1 MVRDL
6 VSFVVAPLSLA
17 AELIKDCVNV
27 VATNRV
33 CWGTRSVLTTTLSHF
48 LELATELELLGSR
61 HTADLME
68 YQADGLWTQVRQ
80 AMESLASFIPLSVTC
95 VSPDDTGQ
103 E

>member
-17 AELIKDCVNV
+17 ADLIKDCVNV

-48 LELATELELLGSR
+48 LELATELELGSR
-61 HTADLME
+61 HSTDLME
-68 YQADGLWTQVRQ
+68 YQADGLWTRVR
-80 AMESLASFIPLSVTC
+80 
-95 VSPDDTGQ
+95 
-103 E
+103 